1 MLLLNTT
8 ILYWEREEDADLF
21 AKKASA
27 KLDLQTL
34 LSSQFSS
41 STWDSASTAFPQ
53 ELTPH
58 LFQHL
63 LKLNHI
69 QNTFWQIIITD

>member
-1 MLLLNTT
+1 MLLLNTI

-63 LKLNHI
+63 KIEPHSEHLLANYYH
-69 QNTFWQIIITD
+69 